1 MTSTLNHPTLGEI
14 TGRDGDGVTQF
25 LGVQYATLEN
35 RFAEAQVKSSYSTPL
50 NATAHGPSSF
60 GPVDA
65 FDNEMLFIQQ
75 TVPKPPTNHSDLECL
90 NLNIT
95 VPKTTQKKIPV
106 FVWMHGGGFLLG
118 GNSWPHYDH
127 AKIVKLAN
135 ENGVPVIGIGI
146 NFRLGF
152 AGFMTSE
159 ELRSKGFKTNNQLRD
174 QRAAYIWVKQYIEG
188 FGGDP
193 DNITV
198 IGESAGAAAT
208 TLQLY
213 SKEKIF
219 NRVIATGGSCL
230 LTPTFPKEACEG
242 MYTQAL
248 SFLGLES
255 LGVDERINKLL
266 TLPADEII
274 AKLPPFVQFVPVIDD
289 EIVPVRPTYASI
301 GDPSDKSMSGKEW
314 ADGVMIGDSQFDASV
329 FGFLMAHL
337 KPNCRENFSR
347 SLRKTFASTP
357 KVGETLIEAYSLGA
371 PASPNQAEDDEI
383 SFKNFLKFA
392 TDIGFYSSTLTFAR
406 GWSEG
411 AGKVYTYFLNE
422 PNPWPGAYQGET
434 THVFD
439 VALLFQ
445 NYNDK
450 LPPEQKAAAEG
461 FGLDLMKFVAGQA
474 PWQSYTPA
482 HRAAKVFGPSLGK
495 GQAAA
500 KVIDDAESPETGR
513 RMTVL
518 ELSKE
523 VGFDAI
529 SRGLGNFIMGL

>member
-1 MTSTLNHPTLGEI
+1 MTTATINHPTIGQI
-14 TGRDGDGVTQF
+14 KGRDGDGVTQF

-35 RFAEAQVKSSYSTPL
+35 RLAEAQVKSSYSTPVD
-50 NATAHGPSSF
+50 ATAHGPSSY
-60 GPVDA
+60 GPVAA

-95 VPKTTQKKIPV
+95 VPKTTQNTKIPV
-106 FVWMHGGGFLLG
+106 FVWMHGGGFVLG
-118 GNSWPHYDH
+118 ANSWPHYDH

-174 QRAAYIWVKQYIEG
+174 QRAAYRWIKQHIEG
-188 FGGDP
+188 FGGDA

-230 LTPTFPKEACEG
+230 LTPTLPKEACED
-242 MYTQAL
+242 MYTKAL
-248 SFLGLES
+248 GFLGLES
-255 LGVDERINKLL
+255 LSVDERIQKLL

-274 AKLPPFVQFVPVIDD
+274 AKLPPFVQFAPMLDD

-301 GDPSDKSMSGKEW
+301 GDPSDKSMPGKDW
-314 ADGVMIGDSQFDASV
+314 ADAIMIGDSQFDASV
-329 FGFLMAHL
+329 LGFLMGHL
-337 KPNCRENFSR
+337 KPNCREKFST
-347 SLRKTFASTP
+347 SLRKTFASNP
-357 KVGETLIEAYSLGA
+357 KIAETLIEAYSLGGKA
-371 PASPNQAEDDEI
+371 VEDDDEV
-383 SFKNFLKFA
+383 SFKNFLRFA
-392 TDIGFYSSTLTFAR
+392 NDIGFYSSTLTFAR
-406 GWSEG
+406 GWPEG
-411 AGKVYTYFLNE
+411 KPVYTFFLNE

-434 THVFD
+434 THVLD

-450 LPPEQKAAAEG
+450 LSAEQRAAAQG
-461 FGLDLMKFVAGQA
+461 FGLDLMRFVAGQA
-474 PWQSYTPA
+474 PWENNTPS

-495 GQAAA
+495 GHAVTR
-500 KVIDDAESPETGR
+500 VIDDAESPEAGR

-529 SRGLGNFIMGL
+529 SQALRNFQMGL